1 MRNRNGGNEMS
12 IKQSAMTE
20 DFGKLFEAAWIDLP
34 SAAVKR
40 ALAGEDQGD
49 VSAAGWKAY
58 DAWVRLANDASNR
71 MYANPTFGAMA
82 GRGIQAGLQIT
93 RVVDAVASAIFGNL
107 WPAIGLPTATDVQA
121 LRADVKALREELRT
135 IREDAGAAANAERD
149 EDNYAPAHS
158 ESANAAAEIIWNGY
172 KPAPKRKA
180 RRSKKSV
187 AL

>member
-1 MRNRNGGNEMS
+1 MN

-20 DFGKLFEAAWIDLP
+20 DFGKLFEAAWVDLP
-34 SAAVKR
+34 KAAVKR
-40 ALAGEDQGD
+40 LMAGEDQGA
-49 VSAAGWKAY
+49 VSDAGWKAY

-71 MYANPTFGAMA
+71 IYANPTFGAMV
-82 GRGIQAGLQIT
+82 GRGMQGGLQVT

-135 IREDAGAAANAERD
+135 VREQASEAVIDESDEHAYAAARGAD
-149 EDNYAPAHS
+149 
-158 ESANAAAEIIWNGY
+158 SANASAAVVWNGY
-172 KPAPKRKA
+172 KPRRASRKGG
-180 RRSKKSV
+180 KKSV

>member
-1 MRNRNGGNEMS
+1 MS

-20 DFGKLFEAAWIDLP
+20 DFGKLVEAAWVDLP
-34 SAAVKR
+34 AAAVKR
-40 ALAGEDQGD
+40 LFTTDGEG
-49 VSAAGWKAY
+49 AMREAGWKAY
-58 DAWVRLANDASNR
+58 DAWVRMANDASNR

-82 GRGIQAGLQIT
+82 GRGVQAGLQVT

-135 IREDAGAAANAERD
+135 ARAQADEAVNQEDDDNVYAAARD
-149 EDNYAPAHS
+149 D
-158 ESANAAAEIIWNGY
+158 ESANASATVIWNGY
-172 KPAPKRKA
+172 KPAPKRSAA
-180 RRSKKSV
+180 RGGKKSV